1 MNYKA
6 ATIGRGPGDPCS
18 SLYKKEIP
26 KTDPEHPMPDPNE
39 KKNRTEQFP
48 VGIAGVSLAEAPRE
62 IAPSDPPAWP
72 ENAKLAVVGKP
83 TRRIDGRA
91 KVTGAAKYTA
101 DQNLPGMLFA
111 RMLVSPYPSATI
123 KSIDTTAAEKNPNV
137 KAIHILD
144 NGGGD
149 QKYPT
154 LRYVGQPFAAVAATS
169 QLEADEA
176 ARSIKIDYDIKPFVV
191 DATKAKAP
199 DAPLVYTGA
208 IQGGT
213 NAGGGGG
220 PRNAQQHGNI
230 RGNPTPKDRL
240 DQFDKAFASADV
252 TVDAEYKTQVQTHSP
267 LETHGVV
274 ADWKPDLLTV
284 WASTQGTASVRDE
297 FASALNLPK
306 SKIRVLTEFMGG
318 GFGAKFGAGA
328 WGILAANLSKKASA
342 PVHLMCD
349 RRDQHQCTGNRP
361 DSYQHIKIAAKK
373 DGTLLAIQNL
383 SYGTAGVGTGAGATG
398 PSQNLY
404 PCPTIVTEDL
414 DVFTHAGPAASF
426 RAPGHPQGAFA
437 FEQAIDEL
445 AEKLGLDPLKYREQ
459 IDVSASRREERKIG
473 AEKFGWANRKPAN
486 SDPGPVK
493 RGIGMAQAVWYR
505 MADTRNSH
513 CEVRLHQDGSV
524 EILSGVQDIGGGIKT
539 ALAQCV
545 AEELGLKVT
554 DITVR
559 IGDTNYPQG
568 NNSGGSTTTNS
579 MTPIARN
586 AAYTVKQQL
595 LTEIAVLWNASAGDL
610 TMTAG
615 NVVSKNDPTKSIP
628 FKSACAKLKAEQ
640 ISSVSDRKDDYAT
653 NEGRAKRGAGS
664 GGLGG
669 VQFAEVSV
677 DTQTGVIQVHRVV
690 AIHDCG
696 RPINPLALVS
706 QINGG
711 VIQGTSYALYENRI
725 LDRQTGIMVNPN
737 LEEYKIV
744 GSRETP
750 QIEVH
755 LIEELWGRTSTD
767 AAGIGEPSNVATAAA
782 IANAVY
788 NAIGIR
794 IREIPM
800 TPAVVLNALAT
811 QKA

>member
-1 MNYKA
+1 
-6 ATIGRGPGDPCS
+6 
-18 SLYKKEIP
+18 
-26 KTDPEHPMPDPNE
+26 MPDPNE
-39 KKNRTEQFP
+39 KSNRTEQFP

-62 IAPSDPPAWP
+62 IPPQDPPAWP
-72 ENAKLAVVGKP
+72 ENAKLSVVGKP
-83 TRRIDGRA
+83 TRRIDGHA
-91 KVTGAAKYTA
+91 KVTGQAKYTA

-111 RMLVSPYPSATI
+111 RMLVSPYPAATI
-123 KSIDTTAAEKNPNV
+123 KSIDTSRCRDKNPNV

-144 NGGGD
+144 NGGQGD
-149 QKYPT
+149 QKYPS
-154 LRYVGQPFAAVAATS
+154 LRYVGQPIGAGWVAATS
-169 QLEADEA
+169 QIEADEA
-176 ARSIKIDYDIKPFVV
+176 ARSVKIEYDIKPFVV
-191 DATKAKAP
+191 DPTKAKEP

-208 IQGGT
+208 VQGGT

-240 DQFDKAFASADV
+240 DAFDKAYASAEV
-252 TVDAEYKTQVQTHSP
+252 TVEAEYQTQVQTHSP

-297 FASALNLPK
+297 FASVFNLPK

-318 GFGAKFGAGA
+318 GFGAKFGAGS
-328 WGILAANLSKKASA
+328 WGILAANLSKKAGV
-342 PVHLMCD
+342 PVRLMCD

-361 DSYQHIKIAAKK
+361 DSYQKIKIGAKK
-373 DGTLLAIQNL
+373 DGTLVAIRNL
-383 SYGTAGVGTGAGATG
+383 SFGTAGVGTGAPGATG
-398 PSQNLY
+398 PAQLTYY
-404 PCPTIVTEDL
+404 PCPVIVTEDL
-414 DVFTHAGPAASF
+414 DIFTHAGPAASF

-445 AEKLGLDPLKYREQ
+445 AEKLGIDPLAYREQ

-493 RGIGMAQAVWYR
+493 RGVGMAQAVWYR

-513 CEVRLHQDGSV
+513 CEVRIHHDGSV
-524 EILSGVQDIGGGIKT
+524 EILSAVQDIGGGIKT

-545 AEELGLKVT
+545 AEELGLQVT

-586 AAYTVKQQL
+586 AAYSVKQQL
-595 LTEIAVLWNASAGDL
+595 LQQIAGLWNVNADDL
-610 TMTAG
+610 TMSNG
-615 NVVSKNDPTKSIP
+615 NVTSKSDASKSMP
-628 FKSACAKLKAEQ
+628 FKSACAKLNAEQ
-640 ISSVSDRKDDYAT
+640 ISSIADRKDDYNT
-653 NEGRAKRGAGS
+653 NEGRPKRGSGS

-677 DTQTGVIQVHRVV
+677 DTDTGVIQVHRVV
-690 AIHDCG
+690 AVHDCG

-711 VIQGTSYALYENRI
+711 VIQGVSYALYENRI

-782 IANAVY
+782 VANAVY
-788 NAIGIR
+788 NAIGVR
-794 IREIPM
+794 IRQIPM
-800 TPAVVLNALAT
+800 TPAVVLNALAAK
-811 QKA
+811 QNA